1 MMKPGT
7 QKHRLLS
14 AFYTGRR
21 LHRFDAEE
29 LGAHALPSVVSG
41 LEGTGLKFDRR
52 MVTVPT
58 RWGSDAHVTEYWL
71 APESYPLAA
80 RLLGMVAPQ
89 IQPEDGALAYRKASG
104 G

>member
-7 QKHRLLS
+7 QRHRLLS
-14 AFYTGRR
+14 AFYSGRR

-29 LGAHALPSVVSG
+29 LGAHALHSVISALERAG
-41 LEGTGLKFDRR
+41 LRFDRR
-52 MVTVPT
+52 MVAVPT

-71 APESYPLAA
+71 APESYPPAAHLLGLAA
-80 RLLGMVAPQ
+80 HQSTP
-89 IQPEDGALAYRKASG
+89 DALDYSKASG